1 VGEEEEAMAGTQQR
15 PWSPVPLTAA
25 DVTRDAVIVIPGIM
39 GSALED
45 AATGEPLWGLSV
57 NLLARAWSRRDG
69 LLPLHLTAE
78 ERAGKYGR
86 VRATGLLKVPA
97 WAPFL
102 QGFEPYGDLVDAVR
116 KAVADPSALLEFPYD
131 WRLPV
136 AVNGARLAAAARSHL
151 DAWRAHPM
159 ASGGDRPARLV
170 FVAHSM
176 GGLVTRA
183 ALADPNVDLIPDTR
197 AVITLGTPFHGS
209 VKAAAILNGSRHDPL
224 PTLPRYRMA
233 ALAATLPGVHDLLP
247 DFRCVDAGLEVHRLT
262 PHDVGA
268 LGGDEELAEH
278 SQEFR
283 RRIRMSGPEA
293 LPGHR
298 AVVGIAQPTVQSLRL
313 EDGIVHVQYVGFRPD
328 TDGDLR
334 RTPDGVPER
343 HDRAGDGTVQ
353 RDAASMSGAGVT
365 YLPLQHG
372 ALANDSVALRYVQA
386 VLTEPDEELGLPLGA
401 GEIGLA
407 VPDVVEVG
415 ETWTLRVTGGD
426 SPAGILCSVHDAES
440 DRRLDT
446 PRLRWM
452 DGEIGAPVMLSSP
465 GLYRVRVDTGGNSP
479 VTQLLLATAPAVSD
493 LDG

>member
-1 VGEEEEAMAGTQQR
+1 MTGAQQR
-15 PWSPVPLTAA
+15 PWSPLPSTAA
-25 DVTRDAVIVIPGIM
+25 DITRDAVIVVPGIM

-45 AATGEPLWGLSV
+45 AETGQPLWGLSV
-57 NLLARAWSRRDG
+57 NLLARVWRCRDG
-69 LLPLHLTAE
+69 LLPLHLTPE

-86 VRATGLLKVPA
+86 VRATGLLRVPA

-116 KAVADPSALLEFPYD
+116 KVVADPAAILEFPYD

-136 AVNGARLAAAARSHL
+136 AVNGAQLAAMARSHL

-159 ASGGDRPARLV
+159 AGGDDHPVRLV

-176 GGLVTRA
+176 GGLVVRA
-183 ALADPNVDLIPDTR
+183 ALAEPDVDLIPDTR
-197 AVITLGTPFHGS
+197 TVITLGTPFRGS
-209 VKAAAILNGSRHDPL
+209 VKAAVILNGSRQDPL
-224 PTLPRYRMA
+224 PVLPRNRMA
-233 ALAATLPGVHDLLP
+233 ELAATLPGVHDLLP
-247 DFRCVDAGLEVHRLT
+247 DFRCVDAGQEIYQLT
-262 PHDVGA
+262 QRDVGM
-268 LGGDEELAEH
+268 LGGDEELGEQA
-278 SQEFR
+278 QEFR
-283 RRIRMSGPEA
+283 QRMRMSGPQV

-298 AVVGIAQPTVQSLRL
+298 AVVGVAQPTIQSLRL
-313 EDGIVHVQYVGFRPD
+313 EGGIVYAQYVGFRPNS
-328 TDGDLR
+328 DGDLR
-334 RTPDGVPER
+334 RNLDGIPER

-353 RDAASMSGAGVT
+353 RDAASLGGAGVT

-372 ALANDSVALRYVQA
+372 ALAKDGVALRYVQA

-401 GEIGLA
+401 GEVGLE
-407 VPDVVEVG
+407 VPDVVETG
-415 ETWTLRVTGGD
+415 ETWKLRVTGAD
-426 SPAGILCSVHDAES
+426 SPAGILCTVHDAEN

-452 DGEIGAPVMLSSP
+452 DGEIGASVTLPSP

-479 VTQLLLATAPAVSD
+479 VTQLLLASAPGSGD